1 MMGEPGA
8 PEKFKLTDELSVNL
22 WDRWEY
28 EKATPKT
35 TLLDVVQH
43 IDKIHKGK
51 LEFRDLFQ
59 GAKPLFIYAL
69 GVTTV
74 KLQKLKRIEDCPELN
89 KSILELT
96 GTSPKEM
103 ETQKFLDL
111 TITFSLKKEQKE
123 EGADAEPKAEDYEI
137 LKNVPDVR
145 VYFGEEKASTAQAPA
160 AQDDVDAGGL
170 FGADDDY

>member
-28 EKATPKT
+28 DKATPKT
-35 TLLDVVQH
+35 TLLDV
-43 IDKIHKGK
+43 INSIEKIHKSK
-51 LEFRDLFQ
+51 LEFRDVFQ
-59 GAKPLFIYAL
+59 GAKPLFIYSL
-69 GVTTV
+69 GLTNM
-74 KLQKLKRIEDCPELN
+74 KLQKLSKIEDCVELN

-103 ETQKFLDL
+103 ETQKFMDL
-111 TITFSLKKEQKE
+111 TITFIVKKDEKDKS
-123 EGADAEPKAEDYEI
+123 DAGTYEI

-145 VYFGEEKASTAQAPA
+145 VYFTEEKASTSQQALTN
-160 AQDDVDAGGL
+160 L
-170 FGADDDY
+170 F